1 MSLARIPLAAAAL
14 GLAVALTAT
23 FSLHRSATGALDRVL
38 EERLR
43 GAGTAAAQ
51 LLADL
56 EPTPER
62 LRGIMAANALE
73 GAYVLSPE
81 LAVLADATGPSGARA
96 DLLRV
101 DAARVERALRG
112 EASVAFG
119 YAVGDVPVASGYFP
133 IPGPAGAPR
142 AVLALEAGETF
153 AEARAGVRRALLV
166 AVLVSALGA
175 ASLAGLGIH
184 WGRAEAARRS
194 DAERAARGDALARM
208 GAMVAH
214 EIRNPLGVIRGAV
227 ELVRERSAGALVP
240 RDREALED
248 VLGEVERLRRLTD
261 DFLDLARE
269 PSIAPAEVD
278 AAAIAEEAARALARS
293 HPRVDVRLAVPALP
307 VHADPARLRQVLSN
321 LLQNAAEAGAACIE
335 IRGAARDGSVLLE
348 VRDDGRGIDPAVL
361 ARLFEPF
368 ATGRKDGAGLG
379 LAIARRIVER
389 HGGELRLVPHAGPGA
404 AFEVR
409 LPRPRGRELA

>member
-1 MSLARIPLAAAAL
+1 VSLARIPLAAAVL
-14 GLAVALTAT
+14 GLAVALIAT
-23 FSLHRSATGALDRVL
+23 LSLHRSATGALDRVL

-51 LLADL
+51 LLADV
-56 EPTPER
+56 PATPER

-81 LAVLADATGPSGARA
+81 LVVLADATGPAGGRA

-101 DAARVERALRG
+101 DAGRVARALRG
-112 EASVAFG
+112 EATVAFG
-119 YAVGDVPVASGYFP
+119 YAVGDLPVASGYFP
-133 IPGPAGAPR
+133 IPGPEGTPR
-142 AVLALEAGETF
+142 AVLALEAGESF
-153 AEARAGVRRALLV
+153 AEARSATRRALLV
-166 AVLVSALGA
+166 AVLVSVLGA
-175 ASLAGLGIH
+175 ASLAALGLH
-184 WGRAEAARRS
+184 WGRAEAARRR

-208 GAMVAH
+208 GSMVAH

-227 ELVRERSAGALVP
+227 ELVRERAGGGLRP

-269 PSIAPAEVD
+269 PSISPADVD
-278 AAAIAEEAARALARS
+278 AAEVAEEAARALARS
-293 HPRVDVRLAVPALP
+293 HPRVDVRLDVPALP
-307 VHADPARLRQVLSN
+307 VRADPARLRQVLSN
-321 LLQNAAEAGAACIE
+321 LLQNAAEAGAGRVE
-335 IRGAARDGSVLLE
+335 IHGAARDRGVFLE
-348 VRDDGRGIDPAVL
+348 VRDDGRGIDPSL
-361 ARLFEPF
+361 RERLFEPF

-389 HGGELRLVPHAGPGA
+389 HGGELRLVARRGPGA

-409 LPRPRGRELA
+409 LPRPG